1 MATPLADAAHE
12 KLVVEALQ
20 SKEWREERSATA
32 DGGVKVW
39 YWLRKDKKVK
49 KASRRDLGAYLAK
62 LAAEDAV
69 PPAAG
74 AAAASKPATGAA
86 AGAPAGAAA
95 PATTAPAAVE
105 NPDATKIAS
114 MGLLGTDLESMTD
127 AADLR
132 NQVRLWEA
140 KYRVLLD
147 ENKRLLLG
155 NGVAGQPAA
164 GIIVPSDLQLKYDA
178 LIRQNHAL
186 HADLEVKESEVV
198 RLSKTV
204 EDLTEHKAKLEV
216 QLGEAYQQAQQGLEA
231 KLKLQEKDDIVERA
245 GGFVNAHFQEQ
256 NKFLAAQVAELTA
269 LLHKVKEE
277 DHLRAKI
284 TAAGVDGEVAA
295 MSGTPLSAEERARV
309 AVHFAAIVNSP
320 ARHVLCGK
328 CRATL
333 SRMVSSEGSSLT
345 APDAARP
352 HPQALEASLVHGSDI
367 HPHFDGAAAA
377 PVLPRPAYVHN
388 VALAGD
394 AAVQQAVPVRPTTAP
409 PQPAA
414 VASFGGYIVRTKR

>member
-1 MATPLADAAHE
+1 M
-12 KLVVEALQ
+12 
-20 SKEWREERSATA
+20 
-32 DGGVKVW
+32 
-39 YWLRKDKKVK
+39 
-49 KASRRDLGAYLAK
+49 
-62 LAAEDAV
+62 
-69 PPAAG
+69 
-74 AAAASKPATGAA
+74 
-86 AGAPAGAAA
+86 
-95 PATTAPAAVE
+95 
-105 NPDATKIAS
+105 
-114 MGLLGTDLESMTD
+114 
-127 AADLR
+127 
-132 NQVRLWEA
+132 
-140 KYRVLLD
+140 
-147 ENKRLLLG
+147 
-155 NGVAGQPAA
+155 
-164 GIIVPSDLQLKYDA
+164 
-178 LIRQNHAL
+178 
-186 HADLEVKESEVV
+186 
-198 RLSKTV
+198 
-204 EDLTEHKAKLEV
+204 
-216 QLGEAYQQAQQGLEA
+216 QLGEAYQQAQEGLEA

-345 APDAARP
+345 APDAVRP

-377 PVLPRPAYVHN
+377 RAGAAASPVLPRPAYVHN
-388 VALAGD
+388 VTLAGD
-394 AAVQQAVPVRPTTAP
+394 AAVHQAVPVRPTTAP